1 MVNLAWA
8 LVLALALLTSSCA
21 IAPMAATTTSM
32 VATGRGVGDHALGYV
47 ADQDCSMLRVLD
59 ARDICHKYRS
69 RYEDEYTV
77 LDDIFYWWPSN
88 FDR

>member
-8 LVLALALLTSSCA
+8 LVLALLTSSCA
-21 IAPMAATTTSM
+21 IVPMAATTTSM
-32 VATGRGVGDHALGYV
+32 VATGRGVGDHALGYA
-47 ADQDCSMLRVLD
+47 ADQDCSMLRVLE

-77 LDDIFYWWPSN
+77 LDDIFYWWPSK
-88 FDR
+88 FDK

>member
-1 MVNLAWA
+1 VIVNLAWA
-8 LVLALALLTSSCA
+8 LLLSLLAGCA
-21 IAPMAATTTSM
+21 AVPMAAGTVSL
-32 VATGRGVGDHALGYV
+32 VATGRGVGDNLVSYTV
-47 ADQDCSMLRVLD
+47 YQDCNTFRVLQG
-59 ARDICHKYRS
+59 RDICHEYRS